1 MVGCVVGKNDSSM
14 KKAIK
19 LIIDV
24 AMGAVIPIIVLERF
38 SGSDRFGAVTAYVIA
53 ALVPL
58 VWVVIDLFFITR
70 KFNFITSYIGFSSI
84 VSGILAFWFVDGL
97 LFAIKD
103 TVGLLLRVLIFG
115 GSIVIARPILK
126 YFFIQAL
133 KPDTPDKAKALAH
146 LFDERSVGMAF
157 RQATWL
163 VVIETALAAA
173 VNFYLNLRF
182 VLAPFGTELFN
193 QQVAF
198 VNAITRVVLTIP
210 SVVVFSIAMWMM
222 YRAVYQHL
230 PSEAGKSQLES
241 DFWDLVNKREAGRIA
256 QGLDYSAET

>member
-1 MVGCVVGKNDSSM
+1 MKNG
-14 KKAIK
+14 IK
-19 LIIDV
+19 LIIDIV
-24 AMGAVIPIIVLERF
+24 MGAVIPILILERL
-38 SGSDRFGAVTAYVIA
+38 SGPDRLGAVTAYVLA
-53 ALVPL
+53 AFVPL
-58 VWVVIDLFFITR
+58 AWVVIDLFFVTK
-70 KFNFITSYIGFSSI
+70 KFNFITSYVGFSSI

-97 LFAIKD
+97 LYAIKD
-103 TVGLLLRVLIFG
+103 TVGLLLRVLVFG
-115 GSIVIARPILK
+115 GSVVIARPILK

-133 KPDTPDKAKALAH
+133 NPDTPSKATALAH
-146 LFDERSVGMAF
+146 LFQEPGVGKSF
-157 RQATWL
+157 SQATWL

-173 VNFYLNLRF
+173 FNFYLNLRF
-182 VLAPFGTELFN
+182 VLATFGTELFN
-193 QQVAF
+193 QQVAY

-241 DFWDLVNKREAGRIA
+241 DFWVLVHKREAGRTA

>member
-1 MVGCVVGKNDSSM
+1 MKN
-14 KKAIK
+14 AIK
-19 LIIDV
+19 LIIDIV
-24 AMGAVIPIIVLERF
+24 MGAVIPIIILERF
-38 SGSDRFGAVTAYVIA
+38 SGPDRLGAIPAYVLA
-53 ALVPL
+53 AFVPL
-58 VWVVIDLFFITR
+58 AWVVIDLFFVTK
-70 KFNFITSYIGFSSI
+70 KFNFITSYVGFSSI

-97 LFAIKD
+97 LYAIKD

-115 GSIVIARPILK
+115 GSVLIARPILK

-133 KPDTPDKAKALAH
+133 NPDTPGKAQALAH
-146 LFDERSVGMAF
+146 LFNERSVGKSF
-157 RQATWL
+157 SQATWL

-173 VNFYLNLRF
+173 FNFYLNLRF
-182 VLAPFGTELFN
+182 VVATFGTELFN
-193 QQVAF
+193 QQVAY

-230 PSEAGKSQLES
+230 PSEEGKSQFES
-241 DFWDLVNKREAGRIA
+241 DFWDLLNKRETSRIT